1 MILRGKV
8 GDLGHQLRGSIAL
21 ENDRG
26 SVLSTTPQGWKS
38 PMTPAQEL
46 LHPLHAYILATHTYN
61 LK

>member
-26 SVLSTTPQGWKS
+26 SVLSTTPQG
-38 PMTPAQEL
+38 
-46 LHPLHAYILATHTYN
+46 
-61 LK
+61 